1 MSARPIRLFVCVLS
15 VCSALGLAA
24 CGDGWEMVPYHGTP
38 YDGRTAGSGVAYVR
52 AHLTPA
58 KGPIL
63 KVETPPEEKVSP
75 KPAEVAP
82 APVKP
87 AQDADAVFR
96 AKQKK

>member
-1 MSARPIRLFVCVLS
+1 MPARPIRLFVCVLS
-15 VCSALGLAA
+15 VASTLGLAA

-63 KVETPPEEKVSP
+63 KVETPLEKAPP
-75 KPAEVAP
+75 KQEVAP
-82 APVKP
+82 APAKP
-87 AQDADAVFR
+87 AQSADAVFR